1 MKTIFKITLFISIS
15 VFLFSCQEEVKE
27 NPVAQLEAYQKEAK
41 EINKKI
47 EDLERTVAASGKKV
61 YTGLKV
67 PVRTEQLAYQP
78 FSHFFE
84 ATGEMETIEEAFVS
98 PEVSGQIVDIFV
110 KEGDRVVAGQ
120 KLAKLNT
127 VIVEKTIQ
135 EVQSQLGLA
144 ETVYNKQSALWKKNI
159 GSEIQ
164 YLEAKNNY
172 EGLQNKLETLKAQY
186 NLAILTSPIN
196 GIVEKIVQKEGEMAT
211 PGMQFMHIV
220 NIDELYITA
229 QLSEAYLPIIKK
241 GDEVKITLPSIPN
254 FSEMLPVYR
263 TGNVIN
269 KENRTFEVQVKIDNP
284 EGFMKPN
291 MLANIEINDYNNN
304 KAIVIPSILI
314 RKDLRGSFLYVTA
327 PQEGETLAKKV
338 YITPGRSFKDKT
350 EVLSGLKAGNVII
363 TDGYNNVSDGAV
375 VEVMNN

>member
-1 MKTIFKITLFISIS
+1 MKTIFKITFFISIS
-15 VFLFSCQEEVKE
+15 VFFFSCQQEVKE
-27 NPVAQLEAYQKEAK
+27 NPVAQLEAYQKESK
-41 EINKKI
+41 ELSKKI
-47 EDLERTVAASGKKV
+47 EDLERTIAASGKKV

-67 PVRTEQLAYQP
+67 PVRTAQLTYEP
-78 FSHFFE
+78 FSHLFE
-84 ATGEMETIEEAFVS
+84 ASGEMETIDEAYVS
-98 PEVSGQIVDIFV
+98 PEVSGQIVGIYV
-110 KEGDRVVAGQ
+110 KEGERVKKGQ

-127 VIVEKTIQ
+127 VIVEKNIQ

-164 YLEAKNNY
+164 YLEAKNSY
-172 EGLQNKLETLKAQY
+172 EGLQNKLETLRAQY
-186 NLAILTSPIN
+186 NLSILTSPIN

-220 NIDELYITA
+220 NIDELYVTA

-254 FSEMLPVYR
+254 FSETLPVYR

-269 KENRTFEVQVKIDNP
+269 KENRTFEVQVKINNP
-284 EGFMKPN
+284 QGFMKPN

-304 KAIVIPSILI
+304 KAIVVPSILI
-314 RKDLRGSFLYVTA
+314 RKDLQGSFMYIAV
-327 PQEGETLAKKV
+327 PQEGETVAKKV
-338 YITPGRSFKDKT
+338 YITPGRTFKDRT
-350 EVLSGLKAGNVII
+350 EVLTGLKAGNIII

-375 VEVMNN
+375 VEVVNG

>member
-1 MKTIFKITLFISIS
+1 MNTILKITFFISIS
-15 VFLFSCQEEVKE
+15 IFLFSCQQEVKE
-27 NPVAQLEAYQKEAK
+27 NPVVQLEAYQKEAK
-41 EINKKI
+41 ELSKKI
-47 EDLERTVAASGKKV
+47 EGLERTVAASGEKV

-67 PVRTEQLAYQP
+67 PVRIVQLAYEP

-84 ATGEMETIEEAFVS
+84 ASGEMETIDEAYVS
-98 PEVSGQIVDIFV
+98 PEVSGQIVGIFV
-110 KEGDRVVAGQ
+110 KEGDRVEKGQ

-127 VIVEKTIQ
+127 VIIEKNIQ
-135 EVQSQLGLA
+135 ELQSQLSLA
-144 ETVYNKQSALWKKNI
+144 ETVYIKQSALWKKNI

-164 YLEAKNNY
+164 YLEAKNSY
-172 EGLQNKLETLKAQY
+172 EGLQNKLETLRAQY
-186 NLAILTSPIN
+186 NLAILTSPIK

-220 NIDELYITA
+220 NIDELYVTA
-229 QLSEAYLPIIKK
+229 QLSEAYLPIIQK
-241 GDEVKITLPSIPN
+241 GDEVNITLPSMPG

-269 KENRTFEVQVKIDNP
+269 KENRTFEVQVKINNP
-284 EGFMKPN
+284 QGVMKPN
-291 MLANIEINDYNNN
+291 MLANIEINDYNNS

-314 RKDLRGSFLYVTA
+314 RKDLRGSFMYVA
-327 PQEGETLAKKV
+327 VPQEGQTVAKKV

-350 EVLSGLKAGNVII
+350 EVLTGLEAGNIII

-375 VEVMNN
+375 VEVING